1 MTKKVAGII
10 LDGMEAVGIKTLY
23 CLPGVQNDNFFDV
36 LYDRTDEFE
45 VISTRHEQGAAY
57 MAMGAALATGKP
69 QAYCV
74 VPGPGM
80 LNASGALVT
89 AFGLAQPIFALHGQ
103 IRNHL
108 IGKMTGQL
116 HEIPDQVAVLDQM
129 TKHAAGVYNNEEA
142 VETVETAFSE
152 LISGMPRPV
161 AMEVPMDVWAAPID
175 DAELPLTIKR
185 TAPALDLEKV
195 EAAAK
200 LLGEA
205 KNPLIVVGYGAQ
217 HVSAE
222 VTQLAEM
229 LQAPVNAF
237 RTGRGVVDARHPMYV
252 DWVSFY
258 ELWKSADVV
267 VGIGTRLQSQQ
278 MGWGVDDNLKIIQI
292 NIDAEEVNRHGTTA
306 VGIHAD
312 AADALPILLEKVTVY
327 NHERTDRADELAAL
341 QAQSAEKMAYL
352 EPQNSFLKAIREALP
367 EDGIFVEDL
376 TQTGFVARVHYPVYQ
391 PRTYISSGYP
401 GTLGWGYATALGVQH
416 ALPDRKVVLVSG
428 DGGFMYNV
436 AEVSTAVKYDIP
448 LVAVVFADGAYGNV
462 KRIQQ
467 ERYNNRTIAS
477 DLHNPDFVKLA
488 ESFGALG
495 LRAHDAAELKEK
507 IDEGFAAKRP
517 TIIEVPVGEMPSPW
531 PVIMQPKVRLA

>member
-1 MTKKVAGII
+1 MTNNVSSII
-10 LDGMEAVGIKTLY
+10 LDGMKAVGMNTLY
-23 CLPGVQNDNFFDV
+23 CLPGVQNDDFFNT
-36 LYDRTDEFE
+36 LYDRLDDFE
-45 VISTRHEQGAAY
+45 VINTRHEQGAAY
-57 MAMGAALATGKP
+57 MAMGAAIATGKP
-69 QAYCV
+69 QAYSV

-89 AFGLAQPIFALHGQ
+89 AFGLAQPVLALHGQ
-103 IRNHL
+103 IRNNL

-116 HEIPDQVAVLDQM
+116 HEVPDQLAILNQI
-129 TKHAAGVYNNEEA
+129 TKHSAGIYDNEQA
-142 VETVETAFSE
+142 VETTEAIFSE

-161 AMEVPMDVWAAPID
+161 GLEVPMDVWGAPVD
-175 DAELPLTIKR
+175 GSELPLNITR
-185 TAPALDLEKV
+185 TVPEVNLADI

-205 KNPLIVVGYGAQ
+205 KNPLIVLGFGAQ

-229 LQAPVNAF
+229 LQAPVNAW
-237 RTGRGVVDARHPMYV
+237 RTGRGVVDARHPLYV
-252 DWVSFY
+252 NWVSLH
-258 ELWKSADVV
+258 ELWKTADVV

-278 MGWGVDDNLKIIQI
+278 MGWGVDENLKIIQI
-292 NIDAEEVNRHGTTA
+292 NIDEEELNRHGTTT
-306 VGIHAD
+306 VGVHAD
-312 AADALPILLEKVTVY
+312 SADALPILLEKLTAY
-327 NHERTDRADELAAL
+327 NHERENRAEELAAL
-341 QAQSAEKMAYL
+341 QAQSNEKLAYL
-352 EPQNSFLKAIREALP
+352 EPQNGFLRAIREALP

-376 TQTGFVARVHYPVYQ
+376 TQTGFVGRMHFPVYH

-416 ALPDRKVVLVSG
+416 AMPDHKVVLVSG
-428 DGGFMYNV
+428 DGGFMYTV
-436 AEVSTAVKYDIP
+436 AEVSTAVKYNIP
-448 LVAVVFADGAYGNV
+448 LVAIVFADGAYGNV

-495 LRAHDAAELKEK
+495 LRATNEAELKEK
-507 IDEGFAAKRP
+507 IEEGFAANRP

-531 PVIMQPKVRLA
+531 PMIMQPKVRQ

>member
-1 MTKKVAGII
+1 MTHNVASII

-23 CLPGVQNDNFFDV
+23 CLPGVQNDNFFNV
-36 LYDRTDEFE
+36 LYDRTDTFG
-45 VISTRHEQGAAY
+45 VINTRHEQGAAY
-57 MAMGAALATGKP
+57 MAMGAAIATGEP
-69 QAYCV
+69 QAYSV

-89 AFGLAQPIFALHGQ
+89 AFGLAQPVFALHGQ
-103 IRNHL
+103 INSHMM
-108 IGKMTGQL
+108 GKMTGQL
-116 HEIPDQVAVLDQM
+116 HEVPDQLAILKQI
-129 TKHAAGVYNNEEA
+129 TKHSAGVYDSEMA

-161 AMEVPMDVWAAPID
+161 GFEVPMDVWASPVD
-175 DAELPLTIKR
+175 GGELPLKITKTVPDVNMADI
-185 TAPALDLEKV
+185 

-205 KNPLIVVGYGAQ
+205 QNPLVIVGAGAQ

-222 VTQLAEM
+222 VTQLVEM
-229 LQAPVNAF
+229 LQAPINAW
-237 RTGRGVVDARHPMYV
+237 RTGRGIVDARHPLYV
-252 DWVSFY
+252 NWNSFH
-258 ELWKSADVV
+258 ELWKTADVV

-278 MGWGVDDNLKIIQI
+278 MGWGVDENLKLIQI
-292 NIDAEEVNRHGTTA
+292 NIDAEELNRHGTTTVA
-306 VGIHAD
+306 VHAD
-312 AADALPILLEKVTVY
+312 AADALPALLEKLPSF
-327 NHERTDRADELAAL
+327 NRERFDRSEEMAAL
-341 QAQSAEKMAYL
+341 EAQSAENLAYL
-352 EPQNSFLKAIREALP
+352 EPQNGFLRAIRKALP

-376 TQTGFVARVHYPVYQ
+376 TQTGFVARIHFPVYQ

-416 ALPDRKVVLVSG
+416 AMPDRKVVLVSG
-428 DGGFMYNV
+428 DGGFMYTV
-436 AEVSTAVKYDIP
+436 AEVSTAVKYNIP
-448 LVAVVFADGAYGNV
+448 LVAIVFADGAYGNV

-467 ERYNNRTIAS
+467 ERFNNRTIAS

-495 LRAHDAAELKEK
+495 LRATNEAELEAA
-507 IDEGFAAKRP
+507 IEEGFAANRP

-531 PVIMQPKVRLA
+531 PLIMQPKVRM